1 MCVRACVRAHGLE
14 FNSIKS
20 TSFMVDISKIEQESK
35 TLKLLEM
42 FHRLFSEGKINS
54 NKNMK
59 LE

>member
-1 MCVRACVRAHGLE
+1 
-14 FNSIKS
+14 
-20 TSFMVDISKIEQESK
+20 MVDISKIEQESK

-42 FHRLFSEGKINS
+42 FHRLFSGGKINS